1 MTYESYRM
9 GNGSLWK
16 EVSYGDKV
24 PDEFMAVIE
33 TPMGSRNKF
42 EVNKDGPGIVLDR
55 VLYSSVSY
63 PANYGFIPRTY
74 YDDGDPIDVLVISSY
89 PLPPGTIVNSR
100 PLGTM
105 HMIDGGD
112 KDDKILAVAVKDPH
126 FFHVKTMKDLGS
138 HLLSEIENFFTTYKL
153 LENKKT
159 SVNGWGDAE
168 DAKKQI
174 MESIENYNEKFSS
187 NIQ

>member
-1 MTYESYRM
+1 M
-9 GNGSLWK
+9 GNGSLWN
-16 EVSYGDKV
+16 EISYGDKV
-24 PDEFMAVIE
+24 PDEFIAVIE

-42 EVNKDGPGIVLDR
+42 EANKDGPGIVLDR

-74 YDDGDPIDVLVISSY
+74 YEDGDPIDVLVISTY
-89 PLPPGTIVNSR
+89 PLPPGTIVKAR

-112 KDDKILAVAVKDPH
+112 RDDKIIAIATKDPH
-126 FFHVKTMKDLGS
+126 FSHVKTLKDIGP
-138 HLLSEIENFFTTYKL
+138 HFLLEIENFFTTYKI

-159 SVNGWGDAE
+159 SVNGWGDID

-174 MESIENYNEKFSS
+174 MESIDSYNEKFSQ
-187 NIQ
+187 NLQ